1 MSLCELPAAVK
12 FPCCL
17 NSKRHCKLAA
27 LSWSAIAANASSPD
41 ALCEWH
47 CTPFFFLE
55 LAACSKQLLKFLP
68 VTRVCCLQTQSFSCE
83 QVPTY
88 HHIFHGI
95 LGRCAC
101 TCVLP
106 LQNSNLNILTQKIV
120 CLSQVMDP
128 ATTPGEKLRFTF
140 APLLQP
146 LLAFLV
152 VTIAAH
158 AAAVLAAIIAALAYS
173 PNAALALAPLV
184 YTAFGAAQVTH
195 LLMR

>member
-1 MSLCELPAAVK
+1 M
-12 FPCCL
+12 
-17 NSKRHCKLAA
+17 
-27 LSWSAIAANASSPD
+27 
-41 ALCEWH
+41 
-47 CTPFFFLE
+47 
-55 LAACSKQLLKFLP
+55 
-68 VTRVCCLQTQSFSCE
+68 
-83 QVPTY
+83 
-88 HHIFHGI
+88 GI
-95 LGRCAC
+95 GRCAC
-101 TCVLP
+101 ACKLP
-106 LQNSNLNILTQKIV
+106 LQKSYLNQLTQKIV

-158 AAAVLAAIIAALAYS
+158 AAAVLAAVIAALASS
-173 PNAALALAPLV
+173 PNVALALAPLV

>member
-1 MSLCELPAAVK
+1 M
-12 FPCCL
+12 
-17 NSKRHCKLAA
+17 
-27 LSWSAIAANASSPD
+27 
-41 ALCEWH
+41 
-47 CTPFFFLE
+47 
-55 LAACSKQLLKFLP
+55 
-68 VTRVCCLQTQSFSCE
+68 
-83 QVPTY
+83 
-88 HHIFHGI
+88 
-95 LGRCAC
+95 
-101 TCVLP
+101 LP